1 MSLYVLLGQ
10 FKGIYYFH
18 SRKQGGEVLCYC
30 LSCLE
35 MEVIETIMEQLP
47 ELTTWD
53 TCIYIYTVGESV
65 GPGLMASEILKSG
78 PESSLC
84 GGLLRVL
91 NNPEK

>member
-1 MSLYVLLGQ
+1 MSLDVLLGQ

-53 TCIYIYTVGESV
+53 TCIYTY
-65 GPGLMASEILKSG
+65 ILWGS
-78 PESSLC
+78 PWDPVS
-84 GGLLRVL
+84 R
-91 NNPEK
+91 PQRF